1 MIVAAVA
8 VVVLFLAGKLHPFVQ
23 LDRTRNET
31 AADRK
36 KKQLVATFYSF
47 AIFFSTLSS
56 VAKIFRCENFK
67 SAASARQKKK
77 SIEIRIAVVVV
88 VVVTVVEI
96 V

>member
-1 MIVAAVA
+1 MIVAAVAAVVA

-47 AIFFSTLSS
+47 AIFFSTLPS
-56 VAKIFRCENFK
+56 VAKIFRSENFQK
-67 SAASARQKKK
+67 CRQCEAKE
-77 SIEIRIAVVVV
+77 EID
-88 VVVTVVEI
+88 
-96 V
+96 